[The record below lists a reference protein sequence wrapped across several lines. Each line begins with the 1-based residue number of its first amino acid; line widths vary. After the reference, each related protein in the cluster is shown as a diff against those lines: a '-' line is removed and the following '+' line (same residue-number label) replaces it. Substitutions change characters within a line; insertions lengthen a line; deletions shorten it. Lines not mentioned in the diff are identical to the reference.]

1 MFSDGDAAAIRVRNL
16 SKRYEIYDNPKDR
29 LKQSIMSRLQRLAG
43 RPPKRYFREFWALN
57 DVSFEVRRGET
68 VGIVGR
74 NGAGKSTLLHLIVGT
89 HEPSAGTIEVNG
101 RVTALLE
108 LGSGFHPQFTGREN
122 VYLNAA
128 ILGLAREQVDQRFE
142 EIARF
147 ADIGMFMD
155 QPVNTYSSGMYLRL
169 AFAVQ
174 VCLDPDIL
182 IVDEALAVGDAY
194 FVHRCYHR
202 IRSMK
207 EQGKT
212 ILFVSHDTGSVNN
225 LCDRALWISDGRLR
239 MEGKPDE
246 VTASYRADLFGI
258 EMKQA
263 AGKAQ
268 PAPAETPAAHADP
281 TQPESI
287 VPNSDRRMGNLR
299 CRIEGVGLY
308 DARSRRRISVVRPGE
323 DMALRISVSNVSL
336 EAGTPLVVGYEV
348 FTPRGENL
356 GGVNTLME
364 NFTLPAPD
372 VGVTFTVN
380 ARISL
385 PVLHRGHYALAV
397 AVAARLDTELAIE
410 DRIENALVF
419 EILGEREVVGWL
431 RFPTSFRVE

>member
-372 VGVTFTVN
+372 VGTTFTVN